1 MTKNTPLFPALVLLA
16 ACGGAP
22 TQTHDATDVA
32 ATVSPDAGHGLTREQ
47 VNSIALRLN
56 LPLYWAAD
64 TNSDGI
70 MDPAE
75 TRSLRFYPTAP
86 EWVADGQFT
95 PAFSAAWDALK
106 AAADEPAPTD
116 ERLALLRRELDQVA
130 PTLVDNDLSDMSQTH
145 RDFAAHMLR
154 VAELIDELYADQVGS
169 AALASQVADDPMSR
183 SVFRRNWGPACLA
196 PQTEAEHDCS
206 AIVGSPKEPVGVYP
220 AGLQTDTA
228 FCQTL
233 EAREDAEQLFTPFS
247 VVVQEGGG
255 HGLHAVPYTEAF
267 HDAMRAV
274 AGELEA
280 ASASM
285 TDPEE
290 DALRHYLNAA
300 ASSFR
305 SNDWQPADE
314 EWSRMNARNSKW
326 YVRVGPDET
335 YWEPC
340 ARKAG
345 FHLTFARINQG
356 SLEWQDRLVPV
367 QQQMEAAIAELAG
380 DEYAA
385 RDVSFHLPDFIDI
398 VVNAGDD
405 RDAFGATIGQSLPN
419 WGPVAEEGRGRT
431 VAMSNLYQDP
441 DSEARGRMV
450 ARSILTEASLG
461 PITDD
466 PTPGLLST
474 ILHEATHNLGP
485 SHDYRYNGHT
495 ADEAFGGE
503 MSSMLEELKAQS
515 GALYFLSWLA
525 ERQLITPELQRQAY
539 LDDVRWALGHI
550 SRGMYTV
557 EGHHRKAYSQLA
569 AIQVGYLMEHGVLT
583 WDPEAVAANG
593 EDHGAF
599 SIDYDAFPAAAESLM
614 REVAHLKAVT
624 DVAAANALATRYV
637 DGDLIPMPLIK
648 QRYDRIPNGSL
659 VYAVDL

>member
-1 MTKNTPLFPALVLLA
+1 MTKRTALLPLLLVLS
-16 ACGGAP
+16 ACGGTPRAQ
-22 TQTHDATDVA
+22 TQDATDVA
-32 ATVSPDAGHGLTREQ
+32 DAVSPDAGRGLAREQ
-47 VNSIALRLN
+47 VNSLALRLN

-64 TNSDGI
+64 SNSDGV
-70 MDPAE
+70 MDPVE
-75 TRSLRFYPTAP
+75 TRSLLFYPTAP
-86 EWVADGQFT
+86 EWVEDGQFT
-95 PAFSAAWDALK
+95 PAFSAAWAALQ
-106 AAADEPAPTD
+106 AAALEPAPTD

-130 PTLVDNDLSDMSQTH
+130 PTLVDNDLSDMPETH
-145 RDFAAHMLR
+145 RDFARHMLR
-154 VAELIDELYADQVGS
+154 VAGLIDALYSVQVG
-169 AALASQVADDPMSR
+169 AAPLASQVPDDPMSQ
-183 SVFRRNWGPACLA
+183 SVFRRNWGPACRA
-196 PQTEAEHDCS
+196 SQTEAEQACS
-206 AIVGSPKEPVGVYP
+206 AIPGSPKEPVGVYP
-220 AGLQTDTA
+220 AAMQTDTG

-233 EAREDAEQLFTPFS
+233 QAREDAEQIFSPFS
-247 VVVQEGGG
+247 VVVGEGEAV
-255 HGLHAVPYTEAF
+255 HAVPYTQAF
-267 HDAMRAV
+267 HDKMLAV
-274 AGELEA
+274 AVELEA
-280 ASASM
+280 AVAAM
-285 TDPEE
+285 TDPDE

-300 ASSFR
+300 AASFR
-305 SNDWQPADE
+305 SNDWRPADE

-326 YVRVGPDET
+326 YVRVAPDET

-367 QQQMEAAIAELAG
+367 QQDMEAAIAALAG

-385 RDVSFHLPDFIDI
+385 REVSFHLPDFIDI
-398 VVNAGDD
+398 VMNAGDD

-485 SHDYRYNGHT
+485 SHDYRYEGRT

-503 MSSMLEELKAQS
+503 LSSMLEELKAQS
-515 GALYFLSWLA
+515 GGLYFLAWLA
-525 ERQLITPELQRQAY
+525 ERGLITPELQRQSY
-539 LDDVRWALGHI
+539 LDSVRWALGHI

-557 EGHHRKAYSQLA
+557 QGHHRKAYSQLA

-583 WDPEAVAANG
+583 WDPEAPAANG
-593 EDHGAF
+593 EDQGAF
-599 SIDYDAFPAAAESLM
+599 TIDYDAFPAAAESLM

-624 DVAAANALATRYV
+624 DVDAANALTARYV
-637 DGDLIPMPLIK
+637 DGDLIPMQLIK

-659 VYAVDL
+659 VYAVEF